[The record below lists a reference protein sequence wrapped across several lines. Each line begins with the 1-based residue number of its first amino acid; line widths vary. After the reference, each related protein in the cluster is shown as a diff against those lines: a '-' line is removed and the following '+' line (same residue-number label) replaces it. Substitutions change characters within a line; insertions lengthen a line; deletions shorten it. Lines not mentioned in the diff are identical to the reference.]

1 MRAVKY
7 ARARRIGAPQDAQ
20 LTLILID
27 DHAILRDGVRA
38 LLEAER
44 DLQVIAEAAS
54 LAEGIALVKR
64 LRPDI
69 VIIDISFPAGSGIE
83 AIGTLRRECEGVTIV
98 VLTVHNNP
106 ECLHAATRAGAD
118 EFVAKH
124 AAYETLLRAIR
135 SSISRNA
142 QTARALPS
150 ARLRAD
156 ISMQQHP
163 SLMRNLTLRE
173 RQVLVGVAQGDNSK
187 QIAAKLGRS
196 VKTIV
201 KHRSNMMR
209 KLSLHDASAVT
220 RFAIV
225 NGLLP
230 S

>member
-1 MRAVKY
+1 MRAVKR
-7 ARARRIGAPQDAQ
+7 ARARRIGAPQGAQ

-54 LAEGIALVKR
+54 LAEGIVLVKR

-98 VLTVHNNP
+98 VLTVHNNA
-106 ECLHAATRAGAD
+106 ECLHAAMRAGAD
-118 EFVAKH
+118 EYVAKH

-135 SSISRNA
+135 SSSSRNA
-142 QTARALPS
+142 QAAHALPS
-150 ARLRAD
+150 ARLHGA
-156 ISMQQHP
+156 ISMRQHVSP
-163 SLMRNLTLRE
+163 MRNLTVRE
-173 RQVLVGVAQGDNSK
+173 RQVLIGIAQGYNSK
-187 QIAAKLGRS
+187 QIAAKLDRS

-209 KLSLHDASAVT
+209 KLSLHDATAVT
-220 RFAIV
+220 RFAIS
-225 NGLLP
+225 NGLMAP
-230 S
+230 